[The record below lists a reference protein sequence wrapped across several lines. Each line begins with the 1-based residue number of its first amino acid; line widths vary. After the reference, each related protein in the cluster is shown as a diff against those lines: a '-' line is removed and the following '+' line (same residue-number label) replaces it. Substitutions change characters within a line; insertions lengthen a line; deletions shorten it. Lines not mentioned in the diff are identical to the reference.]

1 MIDSHT
7 HIYLAGYQPIEEMVK
22 AGYEAVVQCA
32 YIPVRPSG
40 ASTVRDLFEWLI
52 FSERER
58 CRKYG
63 LECYVAVGIHPRC
76 APRADYKGVLGA
88 VEEYLTAPGVV
99 ALGEVGLEAEG
110 HVELLRDQ
118 LKIAKRLDR
127 PAIIHTPK
135 RNKLEATELILKVL
149 KEVGMPE
156 DLAVVDHVRP
166 ETAEMV
172 RREGYWIGLTVQ
184 PGKLTVEEAV
194 AIADTYGPEKFLVN
208 SDVGEDPADPLAVLR
223 FSEKY
228 DKWPLAEG
236 NPRKFFRL

>member
-1 MIDSHT
+1 MMDSHT
-7 HIYLAGYQPIEEMVK
+7 HVYLAGYQPIEVMVK
-22 AGYEAVVQCA
+22 AGYEAVIQCA

-52 FSERER
+52 YTERGR

-63 LECYVAVGIHPRC
+63 LECYIAVGIHPRC
-76 APRADYKGVLGA
+76 APRADYDEVLRA

-99 ALGEVGLEAEG
+99 ALGEVGLEAEE
-110 HVELLRDQ
+110 HIELLKDQ
-118 LKIAKRLDR
+118 LRMAKRLDK

-135 RNKLEATELILKVL
+135 RNKLEATKLVLKVL
-149 KEVGMPE
+149 KEVGMSE
-156 DLAVVDHVRP
+156 ELAVVDHISS

-194 AIADTYGPEKFLVN
+194 AIAKACDPEKFLVN

-228 DKWPLAEG
+228 EDWPLAEG
-236 NPRKFFRL
+236 NPKVFFRL